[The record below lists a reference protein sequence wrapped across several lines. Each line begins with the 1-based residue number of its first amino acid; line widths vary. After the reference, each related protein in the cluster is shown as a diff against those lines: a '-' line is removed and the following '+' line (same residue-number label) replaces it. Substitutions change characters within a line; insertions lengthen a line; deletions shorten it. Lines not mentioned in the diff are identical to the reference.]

1 MPCAE
6 MLLRIAP
13 PRNALKPNS
22 PPNNTPTATSMMIMR
37 LVMNATPLDSSFSV
51 CSFHGEPVLPLA
63 LPPAAAQ
70 RLEERRGVRVARRL
84 RLNEPDLRLL
94 VLPLGVEKR
103 EIARRAELQLLDRHL
118 EALARGGLGI
128 RLRLERDRVE
138 LQGRQHVG
146 DVLERAEDGLLI
158 LRKGLVVGGLCT
170 ALPRLELPCVENRL
184 KQVRPDVPQQ
194 AAAIE
199 EIRRVGR
206 AYPIAAADGQLRLWG
221 RRSEEHTSGL
231 QSHSDIVCRRLL
243 VIT

>member
-51 CSFHGEPVLPLA
+51 CGFHGEPILPIA

-84 RLNEPDLRLL
+84 RLNETDLRLF
-94 VLPLGVEKR
+94 VLALRVVER
-103 EIARRAELQLLDRHL
+103 EIVCRAELELLGRHF
-118 EALARGGLGI
+118 EAFARSNLGI
-128 RLRLERDRVE
+128 RLSLERDCVE
-138 LQGRQHVG
+138 LQGKQHVG

-158 LRKGLVVGGLCT
+158 LREGLVVGGLRA
-170 ALPRLELPCVENRL
+170 ALPRLELARVENRL
-184 KQVRPDVPQQ
+184 KQAGADTPD
-194 AAAIE
+194 
-199 EIRRVGR
+199 
-206 AYPIAAADGQLRLWG
+206 L
-221 RRSEEHTSGL
+221 
-231 QSHSDIVCRRLL
+231 
-243 VIT
+243 